1 MIDISGF
8 ETGLFSALRRLQQA
22 GEVHAKRLARFG
34 GLTPI
39 QLLILRVLAN
49 ESQLTAS
56 ALSRRVSLSAATLS
70 GLLERMEE
78 AGLLMRQRD
87 DQDRRRQWLLL
98 SDAGRNLLA
107 QAPPLLPPTLR
118 AAFASLPEW
127 EQHSLTAALLRTA
140 ELCGELE

>member
-1 MIDISGF
+1 MADISGF

-22 GEVHAKRLARFG
+22 GEGRAKRLRRFG
-34 GLTPI
+34 GVTPI

-49 ESQLTAS
+49 ESRLTAS
-56 ALSRRVSLSAATLS
+56 ALSRGVSLSAASLS

-78 AGLLMRQRD
+78 AG
-87 DQDRRRQWLLL
+87 
-98 SDAGRNLLA
+98 
-107 QAPPLLPPTLR
+107 
-118 AAFASLPEW
+118 LPEW